1 MNTFILLKNTSSIFS
16 GKTAQKKQQSLLARQ
31 LLPIAAS
38 QLTGQPATH
47 FSINESYPPQ
57 LLFRQQN
64 SDLSVSISHRK
75 TWVAVAVSHSRRLG
89 LDLEVILPRDAA
101 QLDLFLDEEEKIW
114 LQTHLKSETLQT
126 AFYLAW
132 TAKEAAA
139 KRHGQGWQSPDSE
152 LHLTQI
158 KPGLVHLYPA
168 PGLILAIASDEP
180 LSCALQL
187 APDTAIGYPVCRQWP
202 HASPSTLKEA

>member
-1 MNTFILLKNTSSIFS
+1 MNTFILLKNLDGIFP

-38 QLTGQPATH
+38 QLTGQPAAL
-47 FSINESYPPQ
+47 FSINESYPPK
-57 LLFRQQN
+57 LLFRQQD
-64 SDLSVSISHRK
+64 SGLSLSISHRK
-75 TWVAVAVSHSRRLG
+75 NWVAVAVSRSRRLG
-89 LDLEVILPRDAA
+89 LDLEIILPRDTA

-114 LQTHLKSETLQT
+114 LQTHLKPETLQT

-132 TAKEAAA
+132 TAKEAAG
-139 KRHGQGWQSPDSE
+139 KRHGEGWQSPDSE

-158 KPGLVHLYPA
+158 KPDLAHLYPA

-180 LSCALQL
+180 LGCALQL
-187 APDTAIGYPVCRQWP
+187 APDATISHPVCHPWP
-202 HASPSTLKEA
+202 HPSPLFKEA